1 MPHSSI
7 LDESRIDEAIAA
19 RHSVRQF
26 TSKPIEGAVRERL
39 EGAVASVNEQ
49 GGLNIQL
56 ACDEAEAFS
65 FFLSHYGKFDNVR
78 NYLAL
83 VAPKDGDGAELC
95 GYYGEQLV
103 LLAQQLGLNSC
114 WVGGTFSKR
123 KTRCAVAKGQRLLGT
138 IALGYGISQGTP
150 SKSKGISELCA
161 THGFAMPDWFQ
172 RGMEAARLAPT
183 AFNRQRFVF
192 TLSKDQTEVTAS
204 SAGAMAAVNLGIAE
218 CHFELASGHS
228 VSGSAMERRKA

>member
-1 MPHSSI
+1 MTSGRTLRIAHLYPELLNLYGDSGNI
-7 LDESRIDEAIAA
+7 LVLKSRMAW
-19 RHSVRQF
+19 RG
-26 TSKPIEGAVRERL
+26 IEPQVMEVHVDDRPSFSGVDIVFIGGGSDREQKIVCDKLLAEQAELKAYVEDGGVLGAVC
-39 EGAVASVNEQ
+39 
-49 GGLNIQL
+49 GGYQ
-56 ACDEAEAFS
+56 
-65 FFLSHYGKFDNVR
+65 
-78 NYLAL
+78 
-83 VAPKDGDGAELC
+83 
-95 GYYGEQLV
+95 
-103 LLAQQLGLNSC
+103 
-114 WVGGTFSKR
+114 
-123 KTRCAVAKGQRLLGT
+123 LLGESYLMGDEKVPGLELVDLYT
-138 IALGYGISQGTP
+138 DRGEPRLIGNIARGYGISQGTP